1 MVIMMSE
8 SIVDVRNHLK
18 RIIESSDEKQKEIA
32 DKIGISAAH
41 LSKFLNGQEIS
52 LWMVLEIVRYLDKD
66 NEVEIMR
73 QCCLEAT
80 KKNIKTAFEY
90 AHSKSLDSVTC
101 ILLNK
106 TLDGNNRELKEWAIV
121 YQWQL
126 WSKYNRVYS
135 EVDYLEMLKK
145 LQPNSHDLKTLL
157 QILEMLC
164 FYYSEKY
171 DLSLHYIKK
180 IHNMLPEIKDPFIK
194 KAFLSRT
201 DEALANMY
209 LKFEN
214 NIDKS
219 RGSAEKLIER
229 NFSVNSVTNGYFIL
243 GLSYLFES
251 YEKTSSFFKKGI
263 QLNNTKERYFVAND
277 LREQLAI
284 TNLFWN
290 KPVPKE
296 YIVTDF
302 IKAVV
307 NKANLKY
314 FYDDKYYSALAFYFD
329 GRREGSQEKLLLSL
343 HVFCEKK
350 DYFRANLPKM
360 ELLKLG
366 VDYNILKREVK
377 IGEKDNYRS
386 FDYFSNSSS
395 ICF

>member
-1 MVIMMSE
+1 
-8 SIVDVRNHLK
+8 
-18 RIIESSDEKQKEIA
+18 
-32 DKIGISAAH
+32 
-41 LSKFLNGQEIS
+41 
-52 LWMVLEIVRYLDKD
+52 
-66 NEVEIMR
+66 
-73 QCCLEAT
+73 
-80 KKNIKTAFEY
+80 
-90 AHSKSLDSVTC
+90 
-101 ILLNK
+101 
-106 TLDGNNRELKEWAIV
+106 
-121 YQWQL
+121 
-126 WSKYNRVYS
+126 
-135 EVDYLEMLKK
+135 
-145 LQPNSHDLKTLL
+145 
-157 QILEMLC
+157 
-164 FYYSEKY
+164 
-171 DLSLHYIKK
+171 
-180 IHNMLPEIKDPFIK
+180 MLPEIKDPFIK

-219 RGSAEKLIER
+219 RGSADKLIER

-290 KPVPKE
+290 KQVPKE

-366 VDYNILKREVK
+366 VDYNILKGEVK

-386 FDYFSNSSS
+386 FDYFSNSTS